1 MLSYFNISPHAP
13 SFILTALRPWW
24 GQVHFWAQC
33 KQTSLWGFDDRP
45 SSDYFYHPG
54 VPVASYLWLWARW
67 KHVHFLPR
75 CQGQELCRRVLQHSH
90 TRSNQVF
97 SLRCSILLSCCFSS
111 SCMAPFFLSCTS
123 LLDSSSL
130 GLELV
135 NNIPYVKN
143 ILTEWQFAWK
153 RSKQRLVRMGVVWEW
168 GIIWLP
174 SSLCYILSKI
184 CFSGGESHKVAWYA
198 HFQSFESYPWTWF
211 SSYVGLC
218 YSSRGCDGEMW
229 TVRKGRPGLMT
240 PCGLV
245 QSFQYPSHKPWFI
258 WTEQLHRPTNLI
270 HWPSYNPRGKRG
282 PEKNGVFRLIVLST
296 NARFTSTVLK
306 CVCEKE
312 YKMKTLCL
320 QNLPF

>member
-1 MLSYFNISPHAP
+1 MTTGLLQTIST
-13 SFILTALRPWW
+13 IL
-24 GQVHFWAQC
+24 G
-33 KQTSLWGFDDRP
+33 SLWPHISDSGQGENTCISSQDAKVKSSAAESFNTRTQDLIRYFPSVALYYSHAASPRP
-45 SSDYFYHPG
+45 
-54 VPVASYLWLWARW
+54 AWL
-67 KHVHFLPR
+67 
-75 CQGQELCRRVLQHSH
+75 
-90 TRSNQVF
+90 
-97 SLRCSILLSCCFSS
+97 
-111 SCMAPFFLSCTS
+111 PFFLSCTS

-135 NNIPYVKN
+135 NNMPYVKN

-174 SSLCYILSKI
+174 SSLFYILSKI

-218 YSSRGCDGEMW
+218 YSSRSCDGEMW

-306 CVCEKE
+306 CVCEEE

-320 QNLPF
+320 QKSPFL

>member
-1 MLSYFNISPHAP
+1 MLVVLSYFNISPHTP

-45 SSDYFYHPG
+45 SSDHFYHPG

-135 NNIPYVKN
+135 NNMPYVKN

-184 CFSGGESHKVAWYA
+184 CFSGGRVTKWHDTLTSKALKVTLEPG
-198 HFQSFESYPWTWF
+198 FQA
-211 SSYVGLC
+211 
-218 YSSRGCDGEMW
+218 MW
-229 TVRKGRPGLMT
+229 VCAIAVEAVMEK
-240 PCGLV
+240 CGL
-245 QSFQYPSHKPWFI
+245 W
-258 WTEQLHRPTNLI
+258 
-270 HWPSYNPRGKRG
+270 GKAG
-282 PEKNGVFRLIVLST
+282 PASWHLVD
-296 NARFTSTVLK
+296 
-306 CVCEKE
+306 
-312 YKMKTLCL
+312 
-320 QNLPF
+320 